1 MSLLKAFI
9 MSPVYN
15 CLTQLHKLNG
25 RYLYDWITSLCTHA
39 LVIPDSSMGYTLSEQ
54 TYNSLLRQSSMLLDN
69 R

>member
-25 RYLYDWITSLCTHA
+25 RYLYDMTGL
-39 LVIPDSSMGYTLSEQ
+39 LVFVHMPL
-54 TYNSLLRQSSMLLDN
+54 
-69 R
+69 